1 MALASCS
8 VDDLGP
14 GGWVRGAAVARDV
27 RGRLAGGGEGVS
39 CVVRSEQGPSSP
51 PFFYGVEDGS
61 SRWAATTAMAGTIE
75 DAAMLRS
82 LALTPLTPLL
92 SLPLPYEE
100 LPAWGW
106 LGARDELICVVFG
119 PVGGGSCR
127 RCCLP
132 TCPCLLGWRPAA
144 AITLDRTKHD
154 TFTYCDRQSHPFV
167 GNPIRGRSG
176 GGRCHGLCARVLLCF
191 AFACLPCSPLVP
203 SPLAFSLAFASQ
215 DRFCPLPSISTFS
228 TFSSL
233 EIRTRNLRPPVLW
246 VRGVRRT
253 FWIDLWL
260 SFSGCRTVQC
270 V

>member
-1 MALASCS
+1 
-8 VDDLGP
+8 
-14 GGWVRGAAVARDV
+14 
-27 RGRLAGGGEGVS
+27 
-39 CVVRSEQGPSSP
+39 
-51 PFFYGVEDGS
+51 
-61 SRWAATTAMAGTIE
+61 
-75 DAAMLRS
+75 MLRL

-106 LGARDELICVVFG
+106 LGARGELICVVFG

-215 DRFCPLPSISTFS
+215 DRFCPLPSIGALFGST
-228 TFSSL
+228 
-233 EIRTRNLRPPVLW
+233 
-246 VRGVRRT
+246 
-253 FWIDLWL
+253 
-260 SFSGCRTVQC
+260 SGCLFLAVVLYNACDMRASREVC
-270 V
+270 Y